1 MTKSTP
7 TTEAR
12 RQFLKTTIVATAAV
26 VVGATIRNAFGA
38 GNMPHLTDAD
48 PTAKA
53 MDYVDDATTSKNK
66 LYKPGSVCANCQ
78 LYSGGT
84 SGYGDCQLFPGKLV
98 SAKGWCTSYKR
109 QVASRTTLPCSEKP
123 ARIDRRFDA

>member
-1 MTKSTP
+1 MTKSDLTAR
-7 TTEAR
+7 TR

-26 VVGATIRNAFGA
+26 MAGVTIREAFGA
-38 GNMPHLTDAD
+38 GDMPHLTDAD

-78 LYSGGT
+78 LYAGGT
-84 SGYGDCQLFPGKLV
+84 SGYGDCQLFPGKQV
-98 SAKGWCTSYKR
+98 SAKGWCTSYTLK
-109 QVASRTTLPCSEKP
+109 AS
-123 ARIDRRFDA
+123 

>member
-1 MTKSTP
+1 MIKSSP
-7 TTEAR
+7 TIETR
-12 RQFLKTTIVATAAV
+12 RHFLKTTIVAAAAV
-26 VVGATIRNAFGA
+26 MAGATIREAFGA
-38 GNMPHLTDAD
+38 GGMPHLTDAD

-84 SGYGDCQLFPGKLV
+84 SGYGECQLFPGKLV
-98 SAKGWCTSYKR
+98 SAKGWCTSYTRK
-109 QVASRTTLPCSEKP
+109 AS
-123 ARIDRRFDA
+123 

>member
-1 MTKSTP
+1 MTTRDP

-26 VVGATIRNAFGA
+26 MAGATLRRAFGA
-38 GNMPHLTDAD
+38 GDMPHLTDDD

-66 LYKPGSVCANCQ
+66 LYKPGSVCTNCQ

-98 SAKGWCTSYKR
+98 SAKGWCTSYTRK
-109 QVASRTTLPCSEKP
+109 AS
-123 ARIDRRFDA
+123 

>member
-1 MTKSTP
+1 MTQSGP

-12 RQFLKTTIVATAAV
+12 RQFLKTTLVAIAAV
-26 VVGATIRNAFGA
+26 MAGATIRKAFGA
-38 GNMPHLTDAD
+38 GDMPHLTDAD

-78 LYSGGT
+78 LYSGGPT
-84 SGYGDCQLFPGKLV
+84 GYGDCQLFPGKLV
-98 SAKGWCTSYKR
+98 SAKGWCTSYTPK
-109 QVASRTTLPCSEKP
+109 AS
-123 ARIDRRFDA
+123 

>member
-1 MTKSTP
+1 MSSQTP
-7 TTEAR
+7 TETR
-12 RQFLKTTIVATAAV
+12 RQFLKTVVIASAAV
-26 VVGATIRNAFGA
+26 VA
-38 GNMPHLTDAD
+38 GGVVRRLSAEEPHLTDAD

-53 MDYVDDATTSKNK
+53 MDYVEDATISKNK

-98 SAKGWCTSYKR
+98 NARGWCTSYTAK
-109 QVASRTTLPCSEKP
+109 AS
-123 ARIDRRFDA
+123 